1 MSIQYLPHL
10 DPMVEM
16 NFTLERCFGQSP
28 DIPNSVPALCESLS
42 QKYSIPM
49 EELTALLAPV
59 QAMEKELYELLDGQ
73 TPPLEPFCQPESA
86 QDCRLVWAFFHLLR
100 DGGSQDLGDVDV
112 LRRLVTLTL
121 NCEPELPPE
130 IRDFDSLMQFLTVYP
145 CSRQTKWVCSQL
157 WRQPQQYLDQYLRLL
172 DLCTPVIQRHSAILQ
187 PDYDAAL
194 SRVQQAFSS
203 GAQDYLHQ
211 IGFQRIDVESL
222 VVCPSAGFFSGISL
236 VWDQLTPG
244 NPVHF
249 LPGIYHHQ
257 LGQLVRR
264 YSDNTEY
271 LSDRLKA
278 ISDKRRLDIIKL
290 LKSGPLCGQDL
301 AEHIGLSPATISH
314 HMNSLVTAGFIS
326 MDKQG
331 TRVSYSVNQKYV
343 DAFLQ
348 NLGNTLG

>member
-10 DPMVEM
+10 DPVAEM

-49 EELTALLAPV
+49 EELTTLLAPV

-73 TPPLEPFCQPESA
+73 TAPLEPFCQPESA

-222 VVCPSAGFFSGISL
+222 VVCPSAAFFNGCGIT
-236 VWDQLTPG
+236 WDETVPG
-244 NPVHF
+244 SSVYF
-249 LPGIYHHQ
+249 VLGICHHQ
-257 LGQLVRR
+257 LGKLIRQ

-271 LSDRLKA
+271 LCDRLKA
-278 ISDKRRLDIIKL
+278 ISDKRRLDILKLIKAE
-290 LKSGPLCGQDL
+290 PLCGQDL
-301 AEHIGLSPATISH
+301 SERIGLSPGTISH
-314 HMNSLVTAGFIS
+314 HMSSLVSAGFIHV
-326 MDKQG
+326 DKQNP
-331 TRVSYSVNQKYV
+331 RVSYSINKEFIRS
-343 DAFLQ
+343 FLE
-348 NLGNTLG
+348 NLSNTLL

>member
-1 MSIQYLPHL
+1 MSVQYLSTF
-10 DPMVEM
+10 DPMLEF
-16 NFTLERCFGQSP
+16 NFILERCFGQP
-28 DIPNSVPALCESLS
+28 ANIPNSVQGICESLS
-42 QKYSIPM
+42 MKYSIPL
-49 EELTALLAPV
+49 ETLTSLVAPV
-59 QAMEKELYELLDGQ
+59 QALEEAVLAVLAEREDLLK
-73 TPPLEPFCQPESA
+73 PFFQSNSPN
-86 QDCRLVWAFFHLLR
+86 DHRLIWAFFYLISEKQENALSQPETLRHLIALTLNL
-100 DGGSQDLGDVDV
+100 SQDL
-112 LRRLVTLTL
+112 
-121 NCEPELPPE
+121 PPE
-130 IRDFDSLMQFLTVYP
+130 VRDFESLLQFLTVYP
-145 CSRQTKWVCSQL
+145 CSEQTKWLCSQL
-157 WRQPQQYLDQYLRLL
+157 WRQPERYLRCYQELL
-172 DLCTPVIQRHSAILQ
+172 ALCTPVIQQQEASLQAEFQATLAQTQSALAGEPADFSQQFGMEHI
-187 PDYDAAL
+187 AL
-194 SRVQQAFSS
+194 
-203 GAQDYLHQ
+203 DNM
-211 IGFQRIDVESL
+211 
-222 VVCPSAGFFSGISL
+222 VVCPSAGFFNGISL

-244 NPVHF
+244 SPVHF

>member
-42 QKYSIPM
+42 QKYSIPT

-73 TPPLEPFCQPESA
+73 TAPLEPFCQPESA

-157 WRQPQQYLDQYLRLL
+157 WRQPKQYLDQYLRLL

-244 NPVHF
+244 SPVHF
-249 LPGIYHHQ
+249 
-257 LGQLVRR
+257 
-264 YSDNTEY
+264 
-271 LSDRLKA
+271 
-278 ISDKRRLDIIKL
+278 L

-314 HMNSLVTAGFIS
+314 HMNSLVTDGFIS